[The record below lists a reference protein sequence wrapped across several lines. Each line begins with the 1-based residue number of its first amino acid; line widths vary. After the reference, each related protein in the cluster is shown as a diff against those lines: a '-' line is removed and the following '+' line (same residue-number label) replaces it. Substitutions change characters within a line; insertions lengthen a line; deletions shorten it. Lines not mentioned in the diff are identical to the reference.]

1 VECFDYGVAAIEL
14 VFHGWSPRT
23 VFVVSI
29 ISRFNA
35 QDPWWAAMRLAAELL
50 PVLTNAQ
57 TPDIDRVDERSSRTT
72 SPFLKV
78 GFEPPLFG

>member
-1 VECFDYGVAAIEL
+1 
-14 VFHGWSPRT
+14 
-23 VFVVSI
+23 
-29 ISRFNA
+29 
-35 QDPWWAAMRLAAELL
+35 MRLAAELL